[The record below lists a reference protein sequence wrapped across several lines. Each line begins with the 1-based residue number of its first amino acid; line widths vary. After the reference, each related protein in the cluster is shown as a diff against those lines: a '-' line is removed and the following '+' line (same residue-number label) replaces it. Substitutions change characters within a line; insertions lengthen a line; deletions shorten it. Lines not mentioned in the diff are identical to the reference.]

1 MRTGAGE
8 SKSYEA
14 SGHRSGCGCIWTGAA
29 VLLLAGAI
37 ACAGCSEPASGAM
50 PAGCSRIL
58 RLSVTPDS
66 APAGSLVRLVATG
79 AGRTGSGWRESA
91 IESPGIFGRSV
102 RGRVQASYSVE
113 GQAPPKAHHVPDTPV
128 TSPDDT
134 LGVGLSDA
142 PFVVEV
148 PDVRGGVYWITFDFS
163 VPFGISIRVDS
174 KTLGAGTYRMC
185 VPIRVTSR

>member
-1 MRTGAGE
+1 MRTGAVNPRATKRQAIEADVAVSGLVQPCCCWPARLLVPAVVSQRAVQCQRAAREYCDCPLRPTAHPPEVLCALSRPAWVGRDQVGE
-8 SKSYEA
+8 K
-14 SGHRSGCGCIWTGAA
+14 
-29 VLLLAGAI
+29 
-37 ACAGCSEPASGAM
+37 
-50 PAGCSRIL
+50 
-58 RLSVTPDS
+58 
-66 APAGSLVRLVATG
+66 
-79 AGRTGSGWRESA
+79 SA